1 MGRAIGI
8 RPDAQSAVFQR
19 KTKPMRICLAALC
32 LTLGVGCVTRNEPRA
47 VKTQVITFP
56 NGALVEYN
64 GQRLGRAPAEVTF
77 PQDENGRLTERAVV
91 TVIPNTQ
98 QPTLY
103 AQQRVFEPGDRTD
116 RVPNRIMVD
125 MTLAGT
131 NTLAAGGPPTTHVE
145 EDSEK
150 SVRPP
155 VPYTNRGKPTQAVG
169 LDRWK
174 PGIY

>member
-1 MGRAIGI
+1 
-8 RPDAQSAVFQR
+8 
-19 KTKPMRICLAALC
+19 MRICLAALC
-32 LTLGVGCVTRNEPRA
+32 LALGVGCATRNERRV
-47 VKTQVITFP
+47 VKTQVISFP

-77 PQDENGRLTERAVV
+77 PQDDHGRLTERAVV
-91 TVIPNTQ
+91 TLIPNTH
-98 QPTLY
+98 QPMLF
-103 AQQRVFEPGDRTD
+103 AQQRVFEPGERID
-116 RVPNRIMVD
+116 RVPDRIMVD

-131 NTLAAGGPPTTHVE
+131 NTVAAGGPATTHVE
-145 EDSEK
+145 KDSET

>member
-1 MGRAIGI
+1 
-8 RPDAQSAVFQR
+8 
-19 KTKPMRICLAALC
+19 MRICLAAFLVA
-32 LTLGVGCVTRNEPRA
+32 LSVGCVTRNEPRV
-47 VKTQVITFP
+47 VKTQVISYP

-64 GQRLGRAPAEVTF
+64 GHRLGRAPAEVTF

-91 TVIPNTQ
+91 TVIPNTRQ
-98 QPTLY
+98 STLF

-131 NTLAAGGPPTTHVE
+131 NSVASGRPPTTHVE
-145 EDSEK
+145 KDSEK
-150 SVRPP
+150 SLRPP